1 MLLESQRSADARSSA
16 ILSGAGLN
24 KKRYAHPSGKHD
36 TQLNMPSLNKPLHL
50 SGLAFAVLLLGL
62 PTLALGGQVT
72 TVTFPSI
79 TLGGPYPYAVYLPD
93 QPAESG
99 SGYPVVYLLH
109 GSFGSATDWLEQG
122 ALEAT
127 ADALIREG
135 AIPPTVIVMPGS
147 QSWWLDGQNE
157 AAATAFLSDLV
168 PHIEST
174 YPVSQERSGR
184 FVAGLSAGGYGATRF
199 ALMHPERFAAAAA
212 LSPATYVP
220 LPPANSSAYRH
231 PAFLDG
237 AGDFDQGLWQR
248 NNYTAYWDYYRN
260 SGLTVAFYINSGDHD
275 EFAIAYH
282 AAVLYETLR
291 QHQPDA
297 VELRIVDGAHNWEV
311 WRSTLPDTLTFL
323 LSHYRP

>member
-1 MLLESQRSADARSSA
+1 MMTLSIARPPKLPTIVLTI
-16 ILSGAGLN
+16 ILSAVTATARCGEV
-24 KKRYAHPSGKHD
+24 D
-36 TQLNMPSLNKPLHL
+36 T
-50 SGLAFAVLLLGL
+50 A
-62 PTLALGGQVT
+62 
-72 TVTFPSI
+72 TFDSK
-79 TLGGPYPYAVYLPD
+79 TLGKPYPYSIYIPVEA
-93 QPAESG
+93 PAKGTS
-99 SGYPVVYLLH
+99 YPVVYLLH

-122 ALEAT
+122 ALKAT
-127 ADALIREG
+127 ADALIRDG
-135 AIPPTVIVMPGS
+135 IIPPTVVVMPGS
-147 QSWWLDGQNE
+147 RSWWLDGHNE
-157 AAATAFLSDLV
+157 AAATAFLSDLI

-237 AGDFDQGLWQR
+237 AGHFDQELWQR
-248 NNYTAYWDYYRN
+248 NNYTAYWDDYRE
-260 SGLTVAFYINSGDHD
+260 SGMTVAFYINSGDHD

-282 AAVLYETLR
+282 AALLYETLR
-291 QHQPDA
+291 QHQPED

-323 LSHYRP
+323 LSHYQP

>member
-1 MLLESQRSADARSSA
+1 MTLSIALPLKHLPIILTI
-16 ILSGAGLN
+16 ILSAVTAAARCGEI
-24 KKRYAHPSGKHD
+24 D
-36 TQLNMPSLNKPLHL
+36 TASFD
-50 SGLAFAVLLLGL
+50 SE
-62 PTLALGGQVT
+62 
-72 TVTFPSI
+72 
-79 TLGGPYPYAVYLPD
+79 TLGKPYPYSIYTPD
-93 QPAESG
+93 EAPTKDTT
-99 SGYPVVYLLH
+99 YPVVYLLH

-127 ADALIREG
+127 ADALIRDG
-135 AIPPTVIVMPGS
+135 IIPPTVVVMPGS
-147 QSWWLDGQNE
+147 QSWWLDGHNE
-157 AAATAFLSDLV
+157 AAATAFVSDLI

-174 YPVSQERSGR
+174 YPVSRERSGR

-237 AGDFDQGLWQR
+237 AGHFDQGLWQR
-248 NNYTAYWDYYRN
+248 NNYTAYWDDYRD
-260 SGLTVAFYINSGDHD
+260 SGLTVALYINSGDHD

-291 QHQPDA
+291 QHQPEA

-311 WRSTLPDTLTFL
+311 WRSALPDTLTFL
-323 LSHYRP
+323 LSHYKP

>member
-1 MLLESQRSADARSSA
+1 MLLESQQSAEARSWA

-24 KKRYAHPSGKHD
+24 KKRYAHPSGKHY
-36 TQLNMPSLNKPLHL
+36 TTIKMPSLHKPVQLF
-50 SGLAFAVLLLGL
+50 GLALAILLLGH
-62 PTLALGGQVT
+62 PTPGQGGQVT
-72 TVTFPSI
+72 TATFPSI

-109 GSFGSATDWLEQG
+109 GSFGSTTDWLEQG
-122 ALEAT
+122 QLEAT
-127 ADALIREG
+127 ADTLISAG
-135 AIPPTVIVMPGS
+135 AIPPTVVVMPGS
-147 QSWWLDGQNE
+147 QSWWLDGHNE
-157 AAATAFLSDLV
+157 AAATAFLGDLI

-174 YPVSQERSGR
+174 YPVIQERSGR
-184 FVAGLSAGGYGATRF
+184 FIAGLSAGGYGAARF

-231 PAFLDG
+231 PAYLDG
-237 AGDFDQGLWQR
+237 AGNFDQELWQQT
-248 NNYTAYWDYYRN
+248 NYTAYWDDYRD
-260 SGLTVAFYINSGDHD
+260 SGLTVPFYINSGDHD

-282 AAVLYETLR
+282 ATVLYETLR
-291 QHQPDA
+291 QHQPEA
-297 VELRIVDGAHNWEV
+297 VELRIVDGAHDWEV

-323 LSHYRP
+323 LSHYQP